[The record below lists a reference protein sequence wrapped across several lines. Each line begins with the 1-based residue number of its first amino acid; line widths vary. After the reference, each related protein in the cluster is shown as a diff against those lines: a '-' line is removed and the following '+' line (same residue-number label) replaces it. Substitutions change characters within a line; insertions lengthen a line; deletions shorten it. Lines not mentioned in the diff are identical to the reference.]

1 MTVRRLN
8 SRIQNIFQEGLASD
22 DFLPYTSSHVI
33 EIPR

>member
-8 SRIQNIFQEGLASD
+8 SRIQNIFLEGVASD
-22 DFLPYTSSHVI
+22 DFLAYTPSHVI